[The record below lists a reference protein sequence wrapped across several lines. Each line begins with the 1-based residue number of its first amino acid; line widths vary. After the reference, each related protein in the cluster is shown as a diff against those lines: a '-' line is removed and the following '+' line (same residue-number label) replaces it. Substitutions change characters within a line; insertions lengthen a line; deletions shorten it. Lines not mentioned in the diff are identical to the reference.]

1 MRGWTLP
8 ELCEAHLGTES
19 YARMTAMT
27 LTHRTLSLAW
37 AACLTLTPHVWAGD
51 LNNLSSLSQTEFL
64 ALSKDLAATTST
76 KSMEPAASLGMAG
89 FDVSAS
95 TTLTQTQAGS
105 AWQTVSGNSMREL
118 VQTKMSVSKGLSSKT
133 EVGGFVAKVSSTNI
147 SAAGMHV
154 KYALI
159 EGNAIMP
166 ALALRGS
173 YSRMGSV
180 SGMALN
186 NTGLDVLLSKGFV
199 GFTPYVGVGTVYT
212 QASATGKADENFRQ
226 HKSFAGVSWNVVLLN
241 LSAEYDRT
249 GKNASYGFKAGLR
262 F

>member
-1 MRGWTLP
+1 MR
-8 ELCEAHLGTES
+8 
-19 YARMTAMT
+19 AMNISHT
-27 LTHRTLSLAW
+27 SLAL
-37 AACLTLTPHVWAGD
+37 AFTAVLASTPHAWAGD

-76 KSMEPAASLGMAG
+76 KSMEPAASLGIAG

-95 TTLTQTQAGS
+95 TTLTQTQASS
-105 AWQTVSGNSMREL
+105 AWQTVSGNSMSEL
-118 VQTKMSVSKGLSSKT
+118 VQTKLSVSKGLSNKT
-133 EVGGFVAKVSSTNI
+133 EVGGFVSKVSSANV
-147 SAAGMHV
+147 SAAGVHM

-166 ALALRGS
+166 ALAIRGS
-173 YSRMGSV
+173 YSRMGGV
-180 SGMALN
+180 SDMELN

-212 QASATGKADENFRQ
+212 QASATGKNDENYRQ
-226 HKSFAGVSWNVVLLN
+226 NKSFAGVSWNVLLLN

>member
-1 MRGWTLP
+1 MR
-8 ELCEAHLGTES
+8 
-19 YARMTAMT
+19 AMNISHT
-27 LTHRTLSLAW
+27 SLAL
-37 AACLTLTPHVWAGD
+37 AFTAVLASTPHAWAGD

-64 ALSKDLAATTST
+64 GLSKDLAATTST
-76 KSMEPAASLGMAG
+76 KSMEPAASLGIAG

-95 TTLTQTQAGS
+95 TTLTQTQASS
-105 AWQTVSGNSMREL
+105 AWQTVSGNSMSEL
-118 VQTKMSVSKGLSSKT
+118 VQTKLSVSKGLSNKT
-133 EVGGFVAKVSSTNI
+133 EVGGFVSKVSSANV
-147 SAAGMHV
+147 SAAGVHM

-166 ALALRGS
+166 ALAVRGS
-173 YSRMGSV
+173 YSRMGGV
-180 SGMALN
+180 SGMELN

-212 QASATGKADENFRQ
+212 QASPTGKNDENYRQ
-226 HKSFAGVSWNVVLLN
+226 NKSFAGVSWNVLLLN